1 MRKLLYSILF
11 VAVAMFA
18 ACDDYIDITPKGAIT
33 VDSAY
38 TYYELVV
45 FPNRTY
51 WPTSFALL
59 TDDSYARE
67 GNIIGNENTS
77 LDGINFTF
85 NENANRKE
93 LAQNNLYEN
102 AYMYILRYNI
112 IIDNIDD
119 SYGNDDIKKLGKAEA
134 RLLRAWEHFVVLN
147 NYAKAYDPA
156 TAKTDGG
163 IVIMDKYDL
172 EASPNKSTVEETY
185 QFIMKEINE
194 ALPYLQEKPL
204 NLGHPSLAYGYG
216 LKSLVC
222 LFHRDWQEAK
232 DAAEKCLSLNNAL
245 VDYTTISKVTSN
257 TDYRYTGG
265 KSGNPEVL
273 DATTASVGF
282 TGSIAYSYG
291 QISPELT
298 EMFDQVND
306 RRYSLFFVQSDK
318 SSYAYY
324 YDFGSGASIWQT
336 TATLNRFYYATVGLR
351 TAEVMLIAAEAN
363 ARLGNNSA
371 AMQYINDL
379 RIKRIYGYQAEVAP
393 SSQTDMIK
401 LIITERRKELLFGF
415 HRFWD
420 LKRFNTESEYAKT
433 ITRVFPV
440 VNKEVPQKT
449 YTLLPNSRLYIIPF
463 PKSAREKNPNLTLNT
478 DE

>member
-147 NYAKAYDPA
+147 NYAKAYDSIDA
-156 TAKTDGG
+156 A
-163 IVIMDKYDL
+163 
-172 EASPNKSTVEETY
+172 
-185 QFIMKEINE
+185 
-194 ALPYLQEKPL
+194 
-204 NLGHPSLAYGYG
+204 
-216 LKSLVC
+216 KSLW
-222 LFHRDWQEAK
+222 LRTEIA
-232 DAAEKCLSLNNAL
+232 CLS
-245 VDYTTISKVTSN
+245 
-257 TDYRYTGG
+257 
-265 KSGNPEVL
+265 
-273 DATTASVGF
+273 F
-282 TGSIAYSYG
+282 
-291 QISPELT
+291 
-298 EMFDQVND
+298 
-306 RRYSLFFVQSDK
+306 
-318 SSYAYY
+318 
-324 YDFGSGASIWQT
+324 
-336 TATLNRFYYATVGLR
+336 
-351 TAEVMLIAAEAN
+351 
-363 ARLGNNSA
+363 
-371 AMQYINDL
+371 
-379 RIKRIYGYQAEVAP
+379 P
-393 SSQTDMIK
+393 S
-401 LIITERRKELLFGF
+401 
-415 HRFWD
+415 
-420 LKRFNTESEYAKT
+420 
-433 ITRVFPV
+433 
-440 VNKEVPQKT
+440 
-449 YTLLPNSRLYIIPF
+449 
-463 PKSAREKNPNLTLNT
+463 
-478 DE
+478 